1 MWIRGDRQVIDTTK
15 KILVSSLVISFAQFD
30 YRIYFDQF
38 TLLEFELYLVILDC
52 KPKLEVVVVV
62 RHRAFLFY

>member
-1 MWIRGDRQVIDTTK
+1 MESTSTWIRGDRQVIDTTE

-38 TLLEFELYLVILDC
+38 TLLEFELYLVILGC
-52 KPKLEVVVVV
+52 KPKLEIVV
-62 RHRAFLFY
+62 A

>member
-38 TLLEFELYLVILDC
+38 TLLEFELYLVILGC
-52 KPKLEVVVVV
+52 KPKLEIVV
-62 RHRAFLFY
+62 A

>member
-38 TLLEFELYLVILDC
+38 TLLEFELYLVTLGC
-52 KPKLEVVVVV
+52 KPNLEIVV
-62 RHRAFLFY
+62 A